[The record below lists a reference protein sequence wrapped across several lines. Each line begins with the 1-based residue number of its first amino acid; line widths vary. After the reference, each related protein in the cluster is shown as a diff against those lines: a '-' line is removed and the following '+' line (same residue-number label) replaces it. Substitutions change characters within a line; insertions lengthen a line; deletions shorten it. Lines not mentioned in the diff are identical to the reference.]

1 MQSSIYTSGPT
12 AWKGATG
19 LVSELP
25 EGSHAVGISSS
36 VCLGYGI
43 LSLGYWEL
51 DMGSDDWG
59 VGDGIERCLGVWPS
73 VDVVHR
79 RA

>member
-1 MQSSIYTSGPT
+1 M
-12 AWKGATG
+12 
-19 LVSELP
+19 VC
-25 EGSHAVGISSS
+25 SHVVGISSS
-36 VCLGYGI
+36 VCLGCEI

-51 DMGSDDWG
+51 DMGSDIWG
-59 VGDGIERCLGVWPS
+59 VGDGIERYLGVWPS